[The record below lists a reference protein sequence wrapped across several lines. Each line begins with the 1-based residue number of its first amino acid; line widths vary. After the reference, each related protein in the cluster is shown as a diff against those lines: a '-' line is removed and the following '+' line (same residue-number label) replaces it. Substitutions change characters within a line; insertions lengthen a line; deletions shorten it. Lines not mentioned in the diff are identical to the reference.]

1 MKIRYLFLVL
11 LIFAC
16 GAKTEKPAPKI
27 AITNI
32 QDYIGLRYGQDS
44 NLEGIVYE
52 GGNLLE
58 PLNGVEYGV
67 SNVLKDSLNLLWL
80 EKLTHRDA
88 EGKAF
93 WEIRDVLVLP
103 EMSEYEGLLISV
115 CQLNNYPDPEIIAIG
130 IFTED
135 ENIVKVRKAWR
146 ANRQL
151 EKFEEIA
158 ADSVIC
164 VNDTH

>member
-1 MKIRYLFLVL
+1 MKIRYLFLL
-11 LIFAC
+11 MFIFAC
-16 GAKTEKPAPKI
+16 GSNNDRPAAKI
-27 AITNI
+27 AVQNV
-32 QDYIGLRYGQDS
+32 QDYIGLRYGQDN

-88 EGKAF
+88 EGKAY

-115 CQLNNYPDPEIIAIG
+115 CQLNGRTDPEIIAIG

-135 ENIVKVRKAWR
+135 ENVVKVRKAWR
-146 ANRQL
+146 ANRQI
-151 EKFEEIA
+151 EKFEEIVV
-158 ADSVIC
+158 DSVIC

>member
-1 MKIRYLFLVL
+1 MKIRYLFLIFI
-11 LIFAC
+11 IFAC
-16 GAKTEKPAPKI
+16 GAKTEKPAQKI
-27 AITNI
+27 VIKNV
-32 QDYIGLRYGQDS
+32 QDYVGLRYGQDS
-44 NLEGIVYE
+44 NLEGIVYQ

-88 EGKAF
+88 EGKAN
-93 WEIRDVLVLP
+93 WEILDVLVLP
-103 EMSEYEGLLISV
+103 EMSELEGLLISV
-115 CQLNNYPDPEIIAIG
+115 CLQNNQPDPEIIAIG
-130 IFTED
+130 MFSEE
-135 ENIVKVRKAWR
+135 ENMIPVRKAWR

-158 ADSVIC
+158 TESVTC
-164 VNDTH
+164 LMDTH